1 MTSGPL
7 TPDTVLYAGK
17 EMKAYKFM
25 YIHYLIKKNDLVLT
39 YRNYPSKELSNID

>member
-17 EMKAYKFM
+17 EMKAYKCTFT
-25 YIHYLIKKNDLVLT
+25 IGLKKCPWFNLL
-39 YRNYPSKELSNID
+39 KLSL